1 MGAVQTRRVVQRS
14 AGSSEAKKMGA
25 KASDGLFVWNC
36 LLRNEAATVIVM
48 PSPHSQYKSGISY
61 SDALASGEIYASL
74 HGVGHVD
81 TRIPEF
87 LGQDVC
93 ENLILIGGKKA
104 NPIARDFQALKHTGL
119 IFDLDDGV
127 IYDKQK
133 QVVLTPEYA
142 SGQERTVANLVA
154 DYGLI
159 VYTDNPLGKSTKI
172 VHLAGIKGG
181 GTLAAAIAAVDP
193 RLVHQIEKSLR
204 QLLGDGDSAQLK
216 NLTVEIL
223 IKVSA
228 ANGRVR
234 RDSIEIEKISVSNG
248 RSCRTWESEK
258 YSQLKAVVPHR
269 LLIHAMRTSC
279 KPISVRARIDDQ
291 EIKFAKSTDRLN
303 AIYFLARQAREDY
316 LNESGNEGWLS
327 AFELA
332 QKLWQITHKN
342 GAIEISEEMKRHL
355 SEAIKR
361 WATHL
366 QRRGKLTFSDN
377 IELDSRYVNSEILVL
392 DSDIKKKI
400 VDLVHMINHEQKNKY
415 GPGFQ
420 LIESKCGLGYRIN
433 IHPALIFITESPDS
447 SSA

>member
-36 LLRNEAATVIVM
+36 LLRNEAVTVIVM

-61 SDALASGEIYASL
+61 SDALAAGEICANFRSL
-74 HGVGHVD
+74 GHVD
-81 TRIPEF
+81 IRIPEF
-87 LGQDVC
+87 LGQDIC

-104 NPIARDFQALKHTGL
+104 NPIAKDFQALKNTGP

-172 VHLAGIKGG
+172 LHLAGIKGG

-204 QLLGDGDSAQLK
+204 QLLSDRDAVQLK

-223 IKVSA
+223 VKVSA

-234 RDSIEIEKISVSNG
+234 RDSLQIEKISVSNG
-248 RSCRTWESEK
+248 KFCRTWESET

-269 LLIHAMRTSC
+269 LYINAMRASC
-279 KPISVRARIDDQ
+279 KPISIRARIDDR

-303 AIYFLARQAREDY
+303 AIYFLASQAREDY
-316 LNESGNEGWLS
+316 LNEAENAGWLS
-327 AFELA
+327 ALELA
-332 QKLWQITHKN
+332 QRLWQIKHKN
-342 GAIEISEEMKRHL
+342 GAIEISEEMKRQV
-355 SEAIKR
+355 SDAIKR

-377 IELDSRYVNSEILVL
+377 IELNSRYVDSEILVF

-415 GPGFQ
+415 SPGFQ
-420 LIESKCGLGYRIN
+420 LIESKYGRGYRIN
-433 IHPALIFITESPDS
+433 IHPALIFITEPRDAP
-447 SSA
+447 SA

>member
-1 MGAVQTRRVVQRS
+1 MGAMQTRRAVQRFV
-14 AGSSEAKKMGA
+14 GSSEAKKMRA

-36 LLRNEAATVIVM
+36 LLRNEAVTVIVM
-48 PSPHSQYKSGISY
+48 PSPHGEYKSGISY
-61 SDALASGEIYASL
+61 SDALAAGEICANFRCL
-74 HGVGHVD
+74 GHVD
-81 TRIPEF
+81 IRIPEF

-104 NPIARDFQALKHTGL
+104 SPIAKDFQALKHTGL

-127 IYDKQK
+127 IYDKEK

-142 SGQERTVANLVA
+142 SRQKRTVANLVA

-172 VHLAGIKGG
+172 VHVAGIKGG

-193 RLVHQIEKSLR
+193 DPVHQIEKSLR
-204 QLLGDGDSAQLK
+204 TLLGDRDSAQLK

-223 IKVSA
+223 VKVSA

-234 RDSIEIEKISVSNG
+234 RDSLQIEKISVSNG
-248 RSCRTWESEK
+248 KFRRTWESET
-258 YSQLKAVVPHR
+258 YNQLKAVVPHR
-269 LLIHAMRTSC
+269 LYINAMRTLC
-279 KPISVRARIDDQ
+279 KPINVKARIDDQ
-291 EIKFAKSTDRLN
+291 EIKFTKSTDRLN
-303 AIYFLARQAREDY
+303 AIYFLAKQAREDY
-316 LNESGNEGWLS
+316 LNESENEGWLS

-332 QKLWQITHKN
+332 QKLWQIKN
-342 GAIEISEEMKRHL
+342 GAIEISEEMKRQV
-355 SEAIKR
+355 SGAIKR

-366 QRRGKLTFSDN
+366 QSRGKLTFSDN
-377 IELDSRYVNSEILVL
+377 IELDSRYVNSEILVF

-400 VDLVHMINHEQKNKY
+400 VDLVHMINHEQNNGH
-415 GPGFQ
+415 GPAFQ

-447 SSA
+447 ASA